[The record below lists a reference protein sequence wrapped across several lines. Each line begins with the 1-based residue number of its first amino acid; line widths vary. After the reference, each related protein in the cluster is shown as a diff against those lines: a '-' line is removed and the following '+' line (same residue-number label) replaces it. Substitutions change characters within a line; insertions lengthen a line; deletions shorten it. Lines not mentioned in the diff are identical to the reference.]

1 MHSSIPHIQV
11 ESGLVEGETIYF
23 TVYSE
28 YKIYTGLMEF
38 LKLNNYIFT
47 KKQKILTKRQSVN
60 ENVCRQS
67 IDKRVRVIAY
77 MSA

>member
-1 MHSSIPHIQV
+1 
-11 ESGLVEGETIYF
+11 
-23 TVYSE
+23 
-28 YKIYTGLMEF
+28 MEF

-47 KKQKILTKRQSVN
+47 KNQKILTKRQSVN

-67 IDKRVRVIAY
+67 IDKRVRVVAY

>member
-47 KKQKILTKRQSVN
+47 KNQKILTKRQSVN

-67 IDKRVRVIAY
+67 IDKRVRVVAY